1 MTVRA
6 IQGVSGLSEVAF
18 IGSSR
23 VRRRVSLAE
32 QLPQIAS
39 PSVSVTLGANQSAPS
54 LYNAAGLFQSYLQ
67 ADSAKNPTGPLPG
80 SNEALLQGEL
90 KTLLRLNSDTSN
102 SGILNAT
109 GVTASLSASA
119 LQALNNVIANRLGEA
134 GGSERSQTESE
145 LLLQLLNLSSSRLS
159 GATADL
165 NIGAL
170 SQGSID
176 ANSFSALL
184 NSILGSGLD
193 LSSLPIGSL
202 IGGAGFFGGGLASL
216 LGSGGSGE
224 AGLFGLATPDLLD
237 IGAPGI
243 FNLNVTG
250 AQAPGNSSEADARA
264 SAGLARQAGAE
275 GSTPASDRRDVA
287 AALLTSNVPDSS
299 AAPII
304 VSQPSPQLAVNQ
316 AAQTLPASV
325 ISAVTITPNQTTDPA
340 RTAIN
345 TVAGNPTFAES
356 VASLYLSAAV
366 FRAQHHPG
374 DESVPE
380 TLTEVQAISG
390 VPQVPRLEAR

>member
-1 MTVRA
+1 MTIRA

-18 IGSSR
+18 VGGSR
-23 VRRRVSLAE
+23 VRRRVSLVE
-32 QLPQIAS
+32 QAPQLAS
-39 PSVSVTLGANQSAPS
+39 PSVNVTLGANQSAPS

-80 SNEALLQGEL
+80 SNEAKLQGEL

-102 SGILNAT
+102 SGISNAT
-109 GVTASLSASA
+109 GVTASLSTSA

-170 SQGSID
+170 SRGSID

-202 IGGAGFFGGGLASL
+202 IGGAGFFSGGLASL
-216 LGSGGSGE
+216 LGIGDSGE
-224 AGLFGLATPDLLD
+224 AGLFGLATPSLLE

-243 FNLNVTG
+243 FNLNATG
-250 AQAPGNSSEADARA
+250 ASAPGKFFELADRASVGLAAEVARANPAPGSGRRDAGNALLARTVEPLADA
-264 SAGLARQAGAE
+264 
-275 GSTPASDRRDVA
+275 TP
-287 AALLTSNVPDSS
+287 
-299 AAPII
+299 
-304 VSQPSPQLAVNQ
+304 VSQPAPALAGNQ
-316 AAQTLPASV
+316 VVQSLSASEDSTLPQSPDQ
-325 ISAVTITPNQTTDPA
+325 TIDPVK
-340 RTAIN
+340 TAIN

-356 VASLYLSAAV
+356 VASLYLGAAV
-366 FRAQHHPG
+366 FRAQHHP
-374 DESVPE
+374 DETSAPE
-380 TLTEVQAISG
+380 TVIEVRAIEG
-390 VPQVPRLEAR
+390 IQHVPKIEAR